1 MLLIASKA
9 GLHIIID
16 FTINLFQGLLS
27 LSSMILGMSSSSTID
42 WSDVIKKEARG
53 SNDEDLGEVQEV
65 GQDYVLVQRG
75 MINKDKFYIPKDMVE
90 SYDGDVLR
98 FSISE
103 EDAKSRFLGDS
114 PPTSSSSSANEGLT
128 AARKAEET
136 TTVPI
141 TEERLDASKRE
152 STREATITKEPVT
165 ETKTVEVPVT
175 HEEISVE
182 RRPASG
188 STTTAAE
195 RPVQSKTETKVPLKQ
210 EEVQVTKQPYVKE
223 EVSVKKKPVTE
234 TRTVTD
240 KVTSEK
246 VKVKGTDAGEV
257 EEET

>member
-1 MLLIASKA
+1 MTMLHMASSR
-9 GLHIIID
+9 
-16 FTINLFQGLLS
+16 TSN
-27 LSSMILGMSSSSTID
+27 ID
-42 WSDVIKKEARG
+42 WNDVIKKEARG
-53 SNDEDLGEVQEV
+53 SGDEDLGEVQEA

-75 MINKDKFYIPKDMVE
+75 MINKEKFYIPKDQVQ

-98 FSISE
+98 FKISE
-103 EDAKSRFLGDS
+103 DDAKSRFLGDS
-114 PPTSSSSSANEGLT
+114 PPPSARGKETSVGQT
-128 AARKAEET
+128 EET
-136 TTVPI
+136 TVPL

-188 STTTAAE
+188 STTAE

-234 TRTVTD
+234 TRTVSD

-246 VKVKGTDAGEV
+246 VKVKGTGG
-257 EEET
+257 EEEE

>member
-1 MLLIASKA
+1 
-9 GLHIIID
+9 
-16 FTINLFQGLLS
+16 
-27 LSSMILGMSSSSTID
+27 MSSSSSSID

-103 EDAKSRFLGDS
+103 EDAKSRFLGDY
-114 PPTSSSSSANEGLT
+114 PPSSTTANEGLT

-136 TTVPI
+136 TTTVPI
-141 TEERLDASKRE
+141 TEERLNASKRE

-182 RRPASG
+182 RRPAIVVLQQKDQYS
-188 STTTAAE
+188 
-195 RPVQSKTETKVPLKQ
+195 QKLKP
-210 EEVQVTKQPYVKE
+210 KFH
-223 EVSVKKKPVTE
+223 
-234 TRTVTD
+234 
-240 KVTSEK
+240 
-246 VKVKGTDAGEV
+246 
-257 EEET
+257 